1 MKCFQ
6 TNSGSLFRLFRVRHV
21 RSSWG
26 ECSPS
31 LSVQTILPSTIP
43 WQLTMRP
50 NVRGLQTFWWD
61 SLDDI
66 CPRTILE
73 GSFFLF
79 PRIKKWIFTA
89 WTHLKQG
96 EFSERVWIK
105 PRWSSLRFYFP
116 PETPF
121 EKMRREN
128 TWSIMGNQSPY
139 YSKTHT
145 YARMHTHTKKIER
158 VCSVIGWQWSTGSWS
173 HITCYYI

>member
-79 PRIKKWIFTA
+79 LRIKNEYLQRERISNRESSAKESESNRGDRHCVFTF
-89 WTHLKQG
+89 HLKLLSRKWDG
-96 EFSERVWIK
+96 KTPGASWET
-105 PRWSSLRFYFP
+105 SLLI
-116 PETPF
+116 T
-121 EKMRREN
+121 
-128 TWSIMGNQSPY
+128 
-139 YSKTHT
+139 
-145 YARMHTHTKKIER
+145 ARHTHTRACTHTRKRLRECAVLLGDSDQR
-158 VCSVIGWQWSTGSWS
+158 AVGVT
-173 HITCYYI
+173 